1 MTRALDHRGAPAP
14 PARDEITIRPLET
27 PADLA
32 EGVAIQRETWG
43 DTFTEVVPAS
53 ILQISQ
59 KVGGLAVGAFTGAG
73 HLVGFLFGLTGTLE
87 GRLVHWS
94 HMLAVRPEAR
104 GAHLGRRLKLY
115 QRDELLRLG
124 VVEVR
129 WTFDPLVAQNAH
141 LNLNGL
147 GTDIERYVPEMYGSN
162 TGSDLHSG
170 LGTDRFVV
178 LWRIGA
184 RDVQQVIGGEPRVP
198 PDAFDRA
205 PIVNSTLSPQG
216 TPLPADHDLPL
227 LPAVRIEIPP
237 DIQQVKVETPDVAP
251 RWRQATRRAFLWYL
265 ERGYQVTGFLRDPA
279 SGRCT
284 YLLTRADSRSA

>member
-1 MTRALDHRGAPAP
+1 MTRALDRQGVRAPRAQE
-14 PARDEITIRPLET
+14 EITIRPLRTQAE
-27 PADLA
+27 LA

-59 KVGGLAVGAFTGAG
+59 KVGGLAVGAFTGVG
-73 HLVGFLFGLTGTLE
+73 RLVGFLFGLTGTLE

-104 GAHLGRRLKLY
+104 GAQLGRRLKLY

-124 VVEVR
+124 VVDVR

-141 LNLNGL
+141 LNLNSL
-147 GTDIERYVPEMYGSN
+147 GADIERYAPEMYGSN

-184 RDVQQVIGGEPRVP
+184 PDVQRVIDGAVRVSE
-198 PDAFDRA
+198 DAFHEA
-205 PIVNSTLSPQG
+205 PIVNTI
-216 TPLPADHDLPL
+216 PASDDRAHPVRATLPL
-227 LPAVRIEIPP
+227 ASAVRVEIPE
-237 DIQQVKVETPDVAP
+237 DIQQVKADAPDVAP
-251 RWRQATRRAFLWYL
+251 RWRETTRRAFLWYL
-265 ERGYQVTGFLRDPA
+265 ERGYQVTGFRRDPA
-279 SGRCT
+279 SRRCM
-284 YLLTRADSRSA
+284 YLLARMASRSA